1 MTALVKVKSEDLK
14 MRGFNALTQSIFN
27 VKTAVFGKKMPEKVS
42 EAEDTEEASNNIKD
56 FKVVNK
62 SSARL
67 RTTAILVHKQALME
81 FKYEQKRFGKL
92 RIGDSKPKVRGLSPT
107 LRRNLQLKKTAD
119 MDIDFSGF
127 RKMIDS
133 LLKKIMA
140 KIWLRIKRGIKRLVG
155 KKGIKFIRSI
165 KKIFRKIKINFKLF
179 RRFAFKPFRQARRFV
194 QSLPKKA
201 WNLSKNLVK
210 KGISSVKTQLLKRG
224 GVKGIKS
231 SVGKVVKNT
240 GKMLLKRFKLFYKAG
255 PGRFIKKIPLV
266 GSIIDFAINYF
277 IFKEPLG
284 KAVLKAAGAGIGAWA
299 GGLAAAAA
307 GSVIPF
313 LGTAIGGTLGA
324 IAGGMI
330 GDALG
335 GLLYDLI
342 VGGGKGAKTETVT
355 KTSKISIVN
364 GQVVEDSTSFETTT
378 DGAKEGA
385 KVKKPQF
392 VLVGEGGED
401 EWIVPKSRLG
411 WWIAPLVGDIIEES
425 VDNEKQ
431 ENAKLKR
438 ETDKISEESVD
449 TIEKTDESKTWKP
462 GKIFDPVI
470 KLSKFFDKGSTDMS
484 EAISMI
490 KSQER
495 IIEKLKPVKQ
505 EPNPT
510 ISTTTQS
517 PEPARTTLNNIDPD
531 PEPDYAEVIP
541 GLLEASTTVISQESS
556 QPIPLPVPVGVDSE
570 SSAAYAV
577 WGRKVVGN

>member
-1 MTALVKVKSEDLK
+1 MTALVNVKSKDLK
-14 MRGFNALTQSIFN
+14 MRGFNALTQSIFD

-42 EAEDTEEASNNIKD
+42 KTEEPSNNIIT

-67 RTTAILVHKQALME
+67 RTTAILLHKQSLME
-81 FKYEQKRFGKL
+81 FKYEKNRFGKL
-92 RIGDSKPKVRGLSPT
+92 KIGGGKPKASGVSPM
-107 LRRNLQLKKTAD
+107 LRKRQILKKTAD

-133 LLKKIMA
+133 LLRKIMA
-140 KIWLRIKRGIKRLVG
+140 KVWLRIKRGIKRLIG

-165 KKIFRKIKINFKLF
+165 KKAFRKIKLNLKLF

-201 WNLSKNLVK
+201 FNLSKSLVK

-313 LGTAIGGTLGA
+313 LGTAVGGALGA

-342 VGGGKGAKTETVT
+342 VGGSKGDSAPKAAG
-355 KTSKISIVN
+355 SKNKRGSGVKPDIK
-364 GQVVEDSTSFETTT
+364 E
-378 DGAKEGA
+378 GAKEGA

-438 ETDKISEESVD
+438 ETDKISEESVESV
-449 TIEKTDESKTWKP
+449 EKSDKSQTWKP
-462 GKIFDPVI
+462 GKMFDPVI
-470 KLSKFFDKGSTDMS
+470 KLSKLFDRGSTDIS

-490 KSQER
+490 KSQDH
-495 IIEKLKPVKQ
+495 IIEKLKPVNDK
-505 EPNPT
+505 PNPVIDT
-510 ISTTTQS
+510 PTQS

-541 GLLEASTTVISQESS
+541 GLLEASTIVISQESQ
-556 QPIPLPVPVGVDSE
+556 QPIPMPIPVGSGSQSDV
-570 SSAAYAV
+570 AYAV

>member
-127 RKMIDS
+127 RKMIDT

-140 KIWLRIKRGIKRLVG
+140 KIWLRIKRGIKRLIG

-335 GLLYDLI
+335 GLLYELI
-342 VGGGKGAKTETVT
+342 TSGGKGAKTETTTT
-355 KTSKISIVN
+355 KSKISIVN
-364 GQVVEDSTSFETTT
+364 GQVVEDSSSVETTT
-378 DGAKEGA
+378 EGAKEGA

-505 EPNPT
+505 KPNPT
-510 ISTTTQS
+510 ISTATQS

>member
-1 MTALVKVKSEDLK
+1 MDHDAKNIMVILSSPS
-14 MRGFNALTQSIFN
+14 GAG
-27 VKTAVFGKKMPEKVS
+27 KT
-42 EAEDTEEASNNIKD
+42 T
-56 FKVVNK
+56 
-62 SSARL
+62 
-67 RTTAILVHKQALME
+67 
-81 FKYEQKRFGKL
+81 
-92 RIGDSKPKVRGLSPT
+92 
-107 LRRNLQLKKTAD
+107 
-119 MDIDFSGF
+119 
-127 RKMIDS
+127 
-133 LLKKIMA
+133 
-140 KIWLRIKRGIKRLVG
+140 
-155 KKGIKFIRSI
+155 
-165 KKIFRKIKINFKLF
+165 
-179 RRFAFKPFRQARRFV
+179 
-194 QSLPKKA
+194 
-201 WNLSKNLVK
+201 LVK
-210 KGISSVKTQLLKRG
+210 KISANHKFITSISHTTRFPRPNEKDGKDYFFISKKKFKNLIKKRKFLEHAKVFRNYYGSSKDLVIDKLHKGRNVVFDIDWQGARQIRNKNLNYKLLSIFKLPPSKSELLKRLLKRG

-277 IFKEPLG
+277 IFNEPLG
-284 KAVLKAAGAGIGAWA
+284 NAVLKAAGAGIGAWA

-335 GLLYDLI
+335 GLLYELI
-342 VGGGKGAKTETVT
+342 TSGGKGAKTETTTT
-355 KTSKISIVN
+355 KSKISIVN
-364 GQVVEDSTSFETTT
+364 GQVVEDSSSVETTT
-378 DGAKEGA
+378 EGAKEGA

-438 ETDKISEESVD
+438 ETDKISEESVE

-495 IIEKLKPVKQ
+495 NIEKLKPVKQ
-505 EPNPT
+505 KPNPT
-510 ISTTTQS
+510 ISTATQS
-517 PEPARTTLNNIDPD
+517 PEPARATLNNIDPD

>member
-92 RIGDSKPKVRGLSPT
+92 RIGDSKPTVRGLSPT
-107 LRRNLQLKKTAD
+107 LRKRLQLKKTAD

-140 KIWLRIKRGIKRLVG
+140 KVWLRIKRGIKRLIG

-335 GLLYDLI
+335 GLLYELI
-342 VGGGKGAKTETVT
+342 TSGGKGAKTETTTT
-355 KTSKISIVN
+355 KSKITIVN
-364 GQVVEDSTSFETTT
+364 GQIVEDSSSVETTT

-577 WGRKVVGN
+577 WGRRVVGN

>member
-1 MTALVKVKSEDLK
+1 MTALVNVKSKDLK
-14 MRGFNALTQSIFN
+14 MRGFNALTQSIFD

-42 EAEDTEEASNNIKD
+42 KTEEPSNNIIT

-67 RTTAILVHKQALME
+67 RTTAILLHKQSLME
-81 FKYEQKRFGKL
+81 FKYEKNRFGKL
-92 RIGDSKPKVRGLSPT
+92 KIGGGKPKASGVSPM
-107 LRRNLQLKKTAD
+107 LRKRQILKKTAD

-133 LLKKIMA
+133 LLRKIMA
-140 KIWLRIKRGIKRLVG
+140 KVWLRIKRGIKRLIG

-165 KKIFRKIKINFKLF
+165 KKAFRKIKLNLKLF

-201 WNLSKNLVK
+201 FNLSKSLVK

-335 GLLYDLI
+335 GLLYELI
-342 VGGGKGAKTETVT
+342 TGGGKGAKTETT
-355 KTSKISIVN
+355 TSKSKISIVN
-364 GQVVEDSTSFETTT
+364 GQVVEDSSSIETTT

-438 ETDKISEESVD
+438 ETDKISEESVESV
-449 TIEKTDESKTWKP
+449 EKSDKSQTWKP
-462 GKIFDPVI
+462 GKMFDPVI
-470 KLSKFFDKGSTDMS
+470 KLSKLFDRGSTDIS
-484 EAISMI
+484 EAISTI

-495 IIEKLKPVKQ
+495 IIEKLKPVNDKS
-505 EPNPT
+505 NPV
-510 ISTTTQS
+510 IDTTTQN
-517 PEPARTTLNNIDPD
+517 PEHDKTTLNNIDPD

-541 GLLEASTTVISQESS
+541 GLLEASTIVISQESQ
-556 QPIPLPVPVGVDSE
+556 QPIPMPVPVGGGSQSDV
-570 SSAAYAV
+570 AYAV

>member
-14 MRGFNALTQSIFN
+14 MRGFNALTQSIFD
-27 VKTAVFGKKMPEKVS
+27 VKTAVFGKKMPDKVS
-42 EAEDTEEASNNIKD
+42 KAEDTEEASNNI
-56 FKVVNK
+56 VNFRVLK
-62 SSARL
+62 KQTEKL
-67 RTTAILVHKQALME
+67 RTTAILLHKQSLME
-81 FKYEQKRFGKL
+81 FKYEQNRFGKL
-92 RIGDSKPKVRGLSPT
+92 RIGKGSSTIRGSSPA
-107 LRRNLQLKKTAD
+107 LRRRLDLKKAAD
-119 MDIDFSGF
+119 AGIDFSSF
-127 RKMIDS
+127 KKMIDS
-133 LLKKIMA
+133 ILRKMMA
-140 KIWLRIKRGIKRLVG
+140 KVWLRIKRGIKRLIG
-155 KKGIKFIRSI
+155 KKGIKFIRNI
-165 KKIFRKIKINFKLF
+165 RKIFRKIKINFKLF

-210 KGISSVKTQLLKRG
+210 KGASVVKTQLLKRG
-224 GVKGIKS
+224 GLKGIKS
-231 SVGKVVKNT
+231 SATKVIKNT

-342 VGGGKGAKTETVT
+342 VGGGKGAKTETTTT
-355 KTSKISIVN
+355 KSKISIVN
-364 GQVVEDSTSFETTT
+364 GQIVEDSTSVETTK

-425 VDNEKQ
+425 VDEEKQ
-431 ENAKLKR
+431 ESAKLKR
-438 ETDKISEESVD
+438 ETN
-449 TIEKTDESKTWKP
+449 
-462 GKIFDPVI
+462 KIFDPVI
-470 KLSKFFDKGSTDMS
+470 KLSNLSNNIQPNVTTNTV
-484 EAISMI
+484 
-490 KSQER
+490 SQ
-495 IIEKLKPVKQ
+495 
-505 EPNPT
+505 NT
-510 ISTTTQS
+510 
-517 PEPARTTLNNIDPD
+517 EPARTTLNNIDPD

-541 GLLEASTTVISQESS
+541 GLLESSTIVISQEP
-556 QPIPLPVPVGVDSE
+556 QMIPLPIPVMAGGESDDSY
-570 SSAAYAV
+570 SV

>member
-1 MTALVKVKSEDLK
+1 MTALVNVKSKDLK
-14 MRGFNALTQSIFN
+14 MRGFNALTQSIFD

-42 EAEDTEEASNNIKD
+42 KTEEPSNNIIT

-67 RTTAILVHKQALME
+67 RTTAILLHKQSLME
-81 FKYEQKRFGKL
+81 FKYEKNRFGKL
-92 RIGDSKPKVRGLSPT
+92 KIGGGKPKASGVSPM
-107 LRRNLQLKKTAD
+107 LRKRQILKKTAD

-133 LLKKIMA
+133 LLRKIMA
-140 KIWLRIKRGIKRLVG
+140 KVWLRIKRGIKRLIG

-165 KKIFRKIKINFKLF
+165 KKAFRKIKLNLKLF

-201 WNLSKNLVK
+201 FNLSKNLVK
-210 KGISSVKTQLLKRG
+210 KGASAIKTQLLKRG
-224 GVKGIKS
+224 GVKGLKS
-231 SVGKVVKNT
+231 SASKVIKNT
-240 GKMLLKRFKLFYKAG
+240 GKMFLKRLKLFYKAG
-255 PGRFIKKIPLV
+255 PGRVIKKIPLV
-266 GSIIDFAINYF
+266 GAIIDFAVNYF

-313 LGTAIGGTLGA
+313 LGTAVGGALGA

-342 VGGGKGAKTETVT
+342 VGGGKGGSAPKASG
-355 KTSKISIVN
+355 SKNKRGSGVKPDIK
-364 GQVVEDSTSFETTT
+364 E
-378 DGAKEGA
+378 GAKDGA

-438 ETDKISEESVD
+438 ETNKISEESVESV
-449 TIEKTDESKTWKP
+449 EKSDKSQTWKP
-462 GKIFDPVI
+462 GKMFDPVI
-470 KLSKFFDKGSTDMS
+470 KLSKLFDSGSTDIS

-490 KSQER
+490 KSQDH
-495 IIEKLKPVKQ
+495 IIEKLKPVNDK
-505 EPNPT
+505 PNPT
-510 ISTTTQS
+510 IDTPNQS

-541 GLLEASTTVISQESS
+541 GLLESSTVVISQES
-556 QPIPLPVPVGVDSE
+556 QTIPMPIPVGGGLE
-570 SSAAYAV
+570 SDVAYAV

>member
-92 RIGDSKPKVRGLSPT
+92 RIGDSKPTVRGLSPT
-107 LRRNLQLKKTAD
+107 LRKRLQLKKTAD

-127 RKMIDS
+127 KKMIDS

-140 KIWLRIKRGIKRLVG
+140 KIWLRIKRGIKRLIG

-335 GLLYDLI
+335 GLLYELI
-342 VGGGKGAKTETVT
+342 TSGGKGAKTETTTT
-355 KTSKISIVN
+355 KSKISIVN
-364 GQVVEDSTSFETTT
+364 GQIVEDSSSVETTT

-510 ISTTTQS
+510 ISTTTQN

-577 WGRKVVGN
+577 WGRRVVGN

>member
-1 MTALVKVKSEDLK
+1 MTALVNVKSKDLK
-14 MRGFNALTQSIFN
+14 MRGFNDLTQSIFD

-42 EAEDTEEASNNIKD
+42 KTEEPSNNIIT

-67 RTTAILVHKQALME
+67 RTTAILLHKQSLME
-81 FKYEQKRFGKL
+81 FKYEKNRFGKL
-92 RIGDSKPKVRGLSPT
+92 KIGGGKPKASGVSPM
-107 LRRNLQLKKTAD
+107 LRKRQILKKTAD

-133 LLKKIMA
+133 LLRKIMA
-140 KIWLRIKRGIKRLVG
+140 KVWLRIKRGIKRLIG

-165 KKIFRKIKINFKLF
+165 KKAFRKIKLNLKVF

-201 WNLSKNLVK
+201 FNLSKSLVK

-313 LGTAIGGTLGA
+313 LGTAVGGTLGA

-335 GLLYDLI
+335 GLLYELI
-342 VGGGKGAKTETVT
+342 TGGSKGGDAPKADTSKNKKERGSGVKEGAK
-355 KTSKISIVN
+355 
-364 GQVVEDSTSFETTT
+364 D
-378 DGAKEGA
+378 GA

-438 ETDKISEESVD
+438 ETDKISEESVESV
-449 TIEKTDESKTWKP
+449 EKSDKSQTWKP
-462 GKIFDPVI
+462 GKMFDPVI
-470 KLSKFFDKGSTDMS
+470 KLSKLFDRESTDIS

-490 KSQER
+490 KSQEH
-495 IIEKLKPVKQ
+495 IIEKLKPVNEKLD
-505 EPNPT
+505 PIIDTP
-510 ISTTTQS
+510 TQS

-541 GLLEASTTVISQESS
+541 GLLEASTIVISQESQ
-556 QPIPLPVPVGVDSE
+556 QPIPMPIPVGSGSQSDV
-570 SSAAYAV
+570 AYAV